1 MRKVCFWG
9 MLCLFLMAS
18 GCASVRVTKTAK
30 GYFPPTDAD
39 EVEILMTLPSR
50 SYTEIAVVTTQKWS
64 TKKTAKMHNSLRAK
78 CAPLGADAVILGSSG
93 IDSRGY
99 FWASGVAIHYKE
111 KKYDLLVGSSTEQV
125 TNTAGTAG
133 PRTNTQ
139 QKSTIVSTIVV
150 KKIIWG
156 SDRPAV
162 LIGNQ
167 IIHEG
172 GSVSGARVVKINQ
185 DSVEFE
191 MNGTT
196 WRQGVSR

>member
-9 MLCLFLMAS
+9 MLCLFLLAS
-18 GCASVRVTKTAK
+18 GCSFASVRVTKTGK
-30 GYFPPTDAD
+30 GYFPPKDPD
-39 EVEILMTLPSR
+39 EVEILITLPSR
-50 SYTEIAVVTTQKWS
+50 SYTEIAVVTTQNWS
-64 TKKTAKMHNSLRAK
+64 TKRTAKMHNSLRAK
-78 CAPLGADAVILGSSG
+78 CAPIGADAVILGTSG

-99 FWASGVAIHYKE
+99 FWASGVAIQYKE
-111 KKYDLLVGSSTEQV
+111 KKYDLLVGSSTEQA

-139 QKSTIVSTIVV
+139 QKSTIVV
-150 KKIIWG
+150 KKIIWSSG
-156 SDRPAV
+156 RPAA

-172 GSVSGARVVKINQ
+172 ASVSGARVVKIRH

-191 MNGTT
+191 KNGKT